1 MHDFKTALVNARKV
15 GGSKTVNVAEKRAV
29 IDQLLVTNW
38 DRNALSFWHVKYQKY
53 DKTEGDRLHYTKN
66 LLNGFIQRID
76 DKLRPHQLGALGVY
90 GEEPDLEQQGVFCCR
105 GVDIPAPWEEHP
117 SFEYWAWTRLDVK
130 NAQHVQTIVE
140 YLTAMDGDTV
150 SDGVAAAEMKVQSVQ
165 LYL

>member
-1 MHDFKTALVNARKV
+1 VPKKQEKKESPKHTVVHNDYAKTWVSNLTELKFSMHDFKTALVNARKV

-76 DKLRPHQLGALGVY
+76 DKLRPH
-90 GEEPDLEQQGVFCCR
+90 
-105 GVDIPAPWEEHP
+105 
-117 SFEYWAWTRLDVK
+117 
-130 NAQHVQTIVE
+130 
-140 YLTAMDGDTV
+140 
-150 SDGVAAAEMKVQSVQ
+150 
-165 LYL
+165 